1 MCSSSPKVPKAPAPQ
16 EPMKNAAARSAE
28 ASDAAA
34 RDAAL
39 RRGLLSTFTRFGGTG
54 AAQPQPQA
62 TIGG

>member
-16 EPMKNAAARSAE
+16 EPMKHAAARSAE

-39 RRGLLSTFTRFGGTG
+39 RRGLASTFTRFGDTG
-54 AAQPQPQA
+54 AAQTQE

>member
-16 EPMKNAAARSAE
+16 EPMKHAAARSAE

-39 RRGLLSTFTRFGGTG
+39 RRGLLSTFTRFGDTG
-54 AAQPQPQA
+54 AEQTQA

>member
-39 RRGLLSTFTRFGGTG
+39 RRGLASTFTRFGDTG
-54 AAQPQPQA
+54 AAQTQA

>member
-1 MCSSSPKVPKAPAPQ
+1 
-16 EPMKNAAARSAE
+16 MKHAAARSAE

-39 RRGLLSTFTRFGGTG
+39 RRGLLSTFTRFGDTG
-54 AAQPQPQA
+54 DEQTQA